1 MRHTPKKL
9 EIAWESETR
18 VLASKLEF
26 HIKKNL
32 NKRQKEELI
41 QNPDKLEAFLGEKL
55 DASLYKKVN
64 KIDDKQV

>member
-1 MRHTPKKL
+1 M
-9 EIAWESETR
+9 
-18 VLASKLEF
+18 LASKLEF

-32 NKRQKEELI
+32 SKRQKEELI